1 MSDAPLYI
9 AMTLIAAVS
18 MSACGAVENFADVD
32 TDSEITLTVNP
43 RPSSD
48 RTIWVTVSGESL
60 AYSWNTEPGQI
71 PTELTQTT
79 IDGFLQKFADNDVD
93 CDIDRLFILHGTQDD
108 NGRTRLTSRLTA
120 LGCSG
125 YILVTRASENL
136 EQEAQ

>member
-1 MSDAPLYI
+1 MINNLLCGTMM
-9 AMTLIAAVS
+9 AMAAVLIN
-18 MSACGAVENFADVD
+18 ACGAVEDDAGLDA
-32 TDSEITLTVNP
+32 DSEINLTVNP

-71 PTELTQTT
+71 STELTQTT

-93 CDIDRLFILHGTQDD
+93 CDIDRLFILQGTQDD
-108 NGRTRLTSRLTA
+108 NGRTRFTSRLTA

-125 YILVTRASENL
+125 YILVTGASEN
-136 EQEAQ
+136 QE